1 MYVYCICAFFTIPIL
16 KNSHLF
22 KYSLRKITQKKA
34 INPTPFKQA
43 KMCGSVHASCQV
55 LREVEFTIICYT
67 KIRLD
72 FVFMYFAIKVN
83 KKELHV
89 HITISHYFNQTRV

>member
-1 MYVYCICAFFTIPIL
+1 MYVYCICAFFTIPTL

-34 INPTPFKQA
+34 ITPPPPFKQA

-67 KIRLD
+67 NIRLD
-72 FVFMYFAIKVN
+72 FVFM
-83 KKELHV
+83 
-89 HITISHYFNQTRV
+89 

>member
-1 MYVYCICAFFTIPIL
+1 MYVYCICAFFAIPTL

-34 INPTPFKQA
+34 INPPTPPPTPFKQA

-67 KIRLD
+67 NIRLD
-72 FVFMYFAIKVN
+72 FVSM
-83 KKELHV
+83 
-89 HITISHYFNQTRV
+89 